1 MTNNTTLTNGCEATY
16 PYFEKEFTNGIIP
29 LNNFPNLKYSTHPM
43 HSMMPFMRMTPD
55 LGGFWIDYFSNTDEN
70 RPGYNADYKDTDIAS
85 RIFMSM
91 HTVTKIAETLFPF
104 TIGGDK
110 QAVLDIGARF
120 PVFETFTEDSSSLEQ
135 MEVFDFNNDIKLEHF
150 VPIEWIQYEL
160 AVHGY
165 SSNWLH
171 HWVYNLDDTYQ
182 SGKLLKF
189 GVAINEKN
197 DELAYDYL
205 NKHIFLRVCLQRWL
219 YTFVSTYLAAVIA
232 PLRIAKEKA
241 EKGDGLAVL
250 PDEIKNIELIIK
262 KRHELAGLIGRMG
275 SFWVFKGDNRC
286 VYGDFINK
294 IASEHRD
301 AILQSV
307 R

>member
-29 LNNFPNLKYSTHPM
+29 LNNFPNLKFSTHPVQA
-43 HSMMPFMRMTPD
+43 MMPSMRMTPD
-55 LGGFWIDYFSNTDEN
+55 LGGFWIDYFSNTDET
-70 RPGYNADYKDTDIAS
+70 RPGYIACYKDTDTAS

-120 PVFETFTEDSSSLEQ
+120 PVFETFTHDGSSLEQ
-135 MEVFDFNNDIKLEHF
+135 MEVFDFNNDINLEHF

-160 AVHGY
+160 AVHGF

-182 SGKLLKF
+182 SGELLKF

-219 YTFVSTYLAAVIA
+219 YTFVSTYLAAVVK
-232 PLRIAKEKA
+232 PLRVARENA
-241 EKGDGLAVL
+241 EKGNGLAVL
-250 PDEIKNIELIIK
+250 PDEIKNIELILR
-262 KRHELAGLIGRMG
+262 KRHALAELNGRMM
-275 SFWVFKGDNRC
+275 SFWTFKGDERC
-286 VYGDFINK
+286 NYGDFIDKVVND
-294 IASEHRD
+294 HRA